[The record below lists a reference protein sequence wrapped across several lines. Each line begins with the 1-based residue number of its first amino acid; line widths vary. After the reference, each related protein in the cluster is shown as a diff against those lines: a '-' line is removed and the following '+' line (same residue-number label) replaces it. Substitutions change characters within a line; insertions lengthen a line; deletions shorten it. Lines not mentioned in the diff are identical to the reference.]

1 MGSNGRL
8 EEEIPPFFLRLFPAR
23 PKAPPPIFAEIMGNE
38 GTLRFWAGAERG
50 RGYGG
55 GAGRYIPFLPRD
67 QALPPPPPPPQ
78 AACKKVEDR
87 SGVLTIYLFHGP
99 VDPVRKVGEAFLELC
114 R

>member
-55 GAGRYIPFLPRD
+55 GQEDIFHFSLGTKPCRRRRRRHRQLAKKWRIGR
-67 QALPPPPPPPQ
+67 A
-78 AACKKVEDR
+78 
-87 SGVLTIYLFHGP
+87 S
-99 VDPVRKVGEAFLELC
+99 
-114 R
+114 